1 MIIASKKRKENIAEY
16 LLYMWQIEDL
26 IRANNLDMSKISQNI
41 ISRFDITDAQKHDME
56 QWYESLIDMMRRE
69 GVTEHGHLQIN
80 KNILNQLVQ
89 LHQTLLADPEFPEY
103 AAEFYR
109 TLPFIV
115 ELREKAGDNK
125 VGEIETCFTALYGM
139 LMMRLQNKDLTD
151 NTRKALAQI
160 SRFVSLLATD
170 FHLDEADKL
179 FNHPDDNPTQA

>member
-1 MIIASKKRKENIAEY
+1 
-16 LLYMWQIEDL
+16 
-26 IRANNLDMSKISQNI
+26 
-41 ISRFDITDAQKHDME
+41 
-56 QWYESLIDMMRRE
+56 
-69 GVTEHGHLQIN
+69 
-80 KNILNQLVQ
+80 VQ